1 MKIKLSAK
9 KVVGNSQSLFCK
21 KDGVK
26 MTYKAKGFGTR
37 KIDKAKFVD
46 CLNLFSQR
54 AITVSEIAK
63 VLGVSHNTARD
74 RVEKSLEIIYRN
86 GGGSISP
93 DLFPSQWFTDTEA
106 S

>member
-1 MKIKLSAK
+1 MVTVKACFVRKM
-9 KVVGNSQSLFCK
+9 VF
-21 KDGVK
+21 K

-37 KIDKAKFVD
+37 KIDKAKFID